1 MLQQYGVFYVSNAER
16 PGSVG
21 FYGVYWMTDVGKN
34 DGWVAA
40 SRRYKY
46 KTEAAA
52 YRALGRILAAC
63 ADSDARPSGQVVIH
77 TGDHPR
83 GKYDRV

>member
-34 DGWVAA
+34 DGWVGAT
-40 SRRYKY
+40 RRYKH

-52 YRALGRILAAC
+52 YRALGRILGDLCRDGAT
-63 ADSDARPSGQVVIH
+63 PSGKVVIH